1 MLAIIYHPISTS
13 TWLYDAI
20 FVYLG
25 HVGFTQLGL
34 GAMTLGVQKT
44 ISKSEAPGEAPAV
57 IPDDFQ
63 VDKDARY
70 TGSATWL

>member
-1 MLAIIYHPISTS
+1 
-13 TWLYDAI
+13 
-20 FVYLG
+20 
-25 HVGFTQLGL
+25 
-34 GAMTLGVQKT
+34 MTLGVQKT

-70 TGSATWL
+70 TGSATWP